1 MDIAV
6 GYIHETYSGLAVE
19 TEKAAIEARAR
30 AARLDL
36 AEVVILPRD
45 FYMPFLRLYQV
56 LHRTGAKVVIVPTAE
71 HVWVGRRGLTER
83 VRVEVVAPPATWEI
97 GARWTVGAR

>member
-6 GYIHETYSGLAVE
+6 GYIHETYSGLSTE
-19 TEKAAIEARAR
+19 TEEAAIEARAR

-36 AEVVILPRD
+36 AEVLILPAD
-45 FYMPFLRLYQV
+45 YYLPLLRLFQV
-56 LHRTGAKVVIVPTAE
+56 IHRTGAKVVIVPTAE

-83 VRVEVVAPPATWEI
+83 VRVEVVAPSSTWEI

>member
-6 GYIHETYSGLAVE
+6 GYIHEAFSGLAVE

-30 AARLDL
+30 AARVEL

-45 FYMPFLRLYQV
+45 YYMPFLRLYQV
-56 LHRTGAKVVIVPTAE
+56 VHVRGAKVVIVPTAE

-83 VRVEVVAPPATWEI
+83 VRVEIVAPPATWEI
-97 GARWTVGAR
+97 GARWTAGV